1 MIERPSLCD
10 CIVVGLGSIG
20 TSVAR
25 ALGSHVVAAVEIDA
39 GHAPADVPVK
49 STIAAARAA
58 APGARVAVLTTSSKL
73 AEIALQ
79 IQEALAHDLHVVST
93 CEELAFPALRRPD
106 LADSIDQAA
115 RDRGRVVIGVGVNP
129 GFVMDWLPLA
139 AGRACVHI
147 DRIEAERVVDTTR
160 RRGQLRKKVGEGM
173 PEAEWRALAAA
184 GKLGHVGLAESA
196 ALLCAGLGWTLGAI
210 EETLDPVVRDGVAQG
225 LIQTA
230 VAAGGRVTLRLEM
243 SADAPGPRDHIRIS
257 GDPPIEIMLPEGI
270 HGDRG
275 TIGTVLHAVRRVTS
289 LPPGLRTVLDL

>member
-1 MIERPSLCD
+1 MSVRAALSD

-20 TSVAR
+20 TAVAR
-25 ALGSHVVAAVEIDA
+25 ALGSHLVAAVEIEP
-39 GHAPADVPVK
+39 GHPPVEVPVV

-73 AEIALQ
+73 AEIVPQ
-79 IQEALAHDLHVVST
+79 IDEALAHDLHVVST

-106 LADSIDQAA
+106 LAESIDRAA
-115 RDRGRVVIGVGVNP
+115 RERGRAVIGVGVNP

-139 AGRACVHI
+139 AGRACVRI
-147 DRIEAERVVDTTR
+147 DRIEAERIVDTTR

-173 PEAEWRALAAA
+173 PEAEWRAKADA

-196 ALLCAGLGWTLGAI
+196 ALLCAGLGWTPGAI

-230 VAAGGRVTLRLEM
+230 SAAGGRVTLRLEM
-243 SADAPGPRDHIRIS
+243 AADAPGPRDHLRIS
-257 GDPPIEIMLPEGI
+257 GDPPIELMLPDGI

-275 TIGTVLHAVRRVTS
+275 TIGTVLYGVRRVTT
-289 LPPGLRTVLDL
+289 LAPGLRTVLDL